1 VATDTKC
8 TLTERLFRVWLGAT
22 MSFRPFSLDVS
33 RGGLAL
39 FVFLACVGV
48 SRAEDAAK
56 RSIEIVPL
64 RGTKVNTNANQFQPP
79 DTQNLTPLFPGV
91 PHSFEQP
98 AATVELPPP
107 PRQQTATPSLRER
120 EMLDRRKN
128 WVFMTPEDFS
138 GESKDTSITGDD
150 KDANGTRPTSAM
162 ERYYQHLYDSERAAA
177 TNQFNKL
184 DKDRWNAGTNSAGLG
199 LQNGSGA
206 GFVTSPFNTVPDPEV
221 FRSARP
227 NVFSDIFGSD
237 ADTGTP
243 SPESVRLKAEQK
255 AHMDDFKELW
265 NIGQPPAAPV
275 SASAPSSSS
284 SSPVFGLPQGAQPAF
299 SAVGLPQSVSSQGQ
313 AAPLHPAA
321 TSGRI
326 ASPPRADFAPPQ
338 RPF

>member
-1 VATDTKC
+1 
-8 TLTERLFRVWLGAT
+8 

-64 RGTKVNTNANQFQPP
+64 RGTKMNTNANQFQPA
-79 DTQNLTPLFPGV
+79 DTQNLTPLFPSV

-107 PRQQTATPSLRER
+107 RQQTVTPSARER
-120 EMLDRRKN
+120 EMMDRRKN

-138 GESKDTSITGDD
+138 GESSAKDISNTGDD
-150 KDANGTRPTSAM
+150 KDAHGNRPTSAM
-162 ERYYQHLYDSERAAA
+162 ERYYQHLYDSERATA
-177 TNQFNKL
+177 TNQFNKV
-184 DKDRWNAGTNSAGLG
+184 DKDRWNAGTNSAGPG
-199 LQNGSGA
+199 LQNSSGA
-206 GFVTSPFNTVPDPEV
+206 GFVTSPFNTVPDAEV

-237 ADTGTP
+237 TDTGTP

-275 SASAPSSSS
+275 SASVPSPSG

-299 SAVGLPQSVSSQGQ
+299 SAVGLPQSAPSQGQ
-313 AAPLHPAA
+313 ATPLRPAA